1 MSSCSSHPFVV
12 TQGSLGSSGRLTAIV
27 SSGLPS
33 CAAPGLRP
41 VVCCVAAHGAPVGP
55 EPSCA
60 FVLLLDDGKSVPG
73 LPGLRGRGKGAQP
86 RQDPVS
92 ATALLRWRRRRAHRL
107 LFMDREKA
115 PNGCSAQ
122 MRVAVRLARETARL
136 HATFGLRPAMEQ
148 ESLGRGRQG
157 FAFTR
162 H

>member
-1 MSSCSSHPFVV
+1 MMPTTMTGASMRRPQTVAK
-12 TQGSLGSSGRLTAIV
+12 SG
-27 SSGLPS
+27 
-33 CAAPGLRP
+33 
-41 VVCCVAAHGAPVGP
+41 
-55 EPSCA
+55 A
-60 FVLLLDDGKSVPG
+60 FVLLPDDGKSVPG

-92 ATALLRWRRRRAHRL
+92 ATALLRWRRRSAHRL

-148 ESLGRGRQG
+148 ESLGRLSSGHTRRSRQYLG
-157 FAFTR
+157 AIR
-162 H
+162 